1 MLYFQGTEREKASI
15 LQMLTSSEIVE
26 FSRST
31 TLLKLSHARL
41 SSFGLRPKHL
51 LQSSFLCRFRVQPT
65 YGQAIKKRNPCR
77 SSAFSF
83 RKLPIR
89 QVNNFFLSDLIEI
102 IFSCLFGRNQ
112 QIIYTLARAKFQ
124 PSTLIHRFRVR
135 PAYGHAQ
142 RKTKTAMV
150 PRFKLVN
157 SFETTQCNT
166 FT

>member
-1 MLYFQGTEREKASI
+1 MVKGCKEISLPIYLKTIAVWC
-15 LQMLTSSEIVE
+15 LLNTS
-26 FSRST
+26 
-31 TLLKLSHARL
+31 
-41 SSFGLRPKHL
+41 
-51 LQSSFLCRFRVQPT
+51 RFRVQPT

-124 PSTLIHRFRVR
+124 PSTLIHSFRVR
-135 PAYGHAQ
+135 PTWGYMP
-142 RKTKTAMV
+142 RETMLSLINFTTFL
-150 PRFKLVN
+150 PRFRSILCILHLNLQAIIPANLALRV
-157 SFETTQCNT
+157 
-166 FT
+166 

>member
-1 MLYFQGTEREKASI
+1 MTTVI
-15 LQMLTSSEIVE
+15 LRQAI
-26 FSRST
+26 
-31 TLLKLSHARL
+31 
-41 SSFGLRPKHL
+41 
-51 LQSSFLCRFRVQPT
+51 FLNFCNFHRFRVQPT

-124 PSTLIHRFRVR
+124 PSTLIHRFRGVVFCSDQHVKQLK
-135 PAYGHAQ
+135 PLSKYFIPSGLGVKYDALIIGIH
-142 RKTKTAMV
+142 
-150 PRFKLVN
+150 L
-157 SFETTQCNT
+157 S
-166 FT
+166 